1 MRRGL
6 GYATDVTY
14 SNRSLRD
21 REPGSLRAPVPVR
34 RPPKRGVDPRLVI
47 AGGVGVVAVLAVAV
61 FAFSGSSG
69 GAGAASPTPSPAKA
83 AVASSTP
90 AAPASATPA
99 PSTGPGVAAGQP
111 AEFPLALVA
120 KPTDL
125 RTGFTSAQVG
135 ALIRGGKV
143 ILPCGLSGVTLDG
156 AGVKLPEAD
165 CVPADEVVA
174 RLAKTKSGLALLPP
188 GLVDPRVKALTVDG
202 ADLFGN
208 TVVRA
213 RPYPVAGRS
222 DALPPEM
229 AGTATIYDAND
240 VRTVVSTG
248 DTCPDRTVS
257 MWAIEKGKGWD
268 WTLEGGTAR
277 YTGTYM
283 DTRFDG
289 PTGNGWPVVKAVRT
303 GEDEGAMWSMIHD
316 ADLAVNDFEC
326 PMIRGF
332 TQHDS
337 GTFFTIDPKVAG
349 LMKRVGMDV
358 LSLASNHITDLGA
371 DGIDQTVAILDKAG
385 VQHAGAGGNLTEA
398 MKPAIVDVR
407 GLKFAILSWDA
418 TGQATSATA
427 NRAGAL
433 KPTPNNLKKSVAKAR
448 AQADI
453 VIAMPQ
459 WNWPEYSAPFSKTAL
474 AQRDAWFDA
483 GVDHILGSG
492 THWASAMSVTEP
504 DPDRG
509 YRLAV
514 TSHGNFLFGQDWSRQ
529 TQEGIVYE
537 ATFYGTRLAQVR
549 LHPYIV
555 MDGAQPNFTDPK
567 TDGAYVLRQVY
578 RVSDIP

>member
-1 MRRGL
+1 
-6 GYATDVTY
+6 
-14 SNRSLRD
+14 
-21 REPGSLRAPVPVR
+21 VPVR
-34 RPPKRGVDPRLVI
+34 RPPRRGIDPRLVI
-47 AGGVGVVAVLAVAV
+47 GGAVAVVAVLAVAV
-61 FAFSGSSG
+61 IALSGSG
-69 GAGAASPTPSPAKA
+69 GGGKAGATPSPAA
-83 AVASSTP
+83 AAAAATSSAATP
-90 AAPASATPA
+90 AASATPA
-99 PSTGPGVAAGQP
+99 PSAAPGVAAGQP

-135 ALIRGGKV
+135 ALLRGGKV
-143 ILPCGLSGVTLDG
+143 ILPCGLSAVTLDG

-165 CVPADEVVA
+165 CVPADEVAA

-188 GLVDPRVKALTVDG
+188 SLVDPRVKALTVDD

-213 RPYPVAGRS
+213 RPYPLAGRS

-229 AGTATIYDAND
+229 AGTATVYDAND

-248 DTCPDRTVS
+248 DTCPDRSVS
-257 MWAIEKGKGWD
+257 LWAVLKKKGWD
-268 WTLEGGTAR
+268 WTLQGGTAR

-283 DTRFDG
+283 DRRFDG

-303 GEDEGAMWSMIHD
+303 GEDEGAVWSMIHD

-371 DGIDQTVAILDKAG
+371 DGINQTVDFLDKAG
-385 VQHAGAGGNLTEA
+385 VQHAGAGENLAAA

-418 TGQATSATA
+418 TGQSASATA
-427 NRAGAL
+427 SRAGAL
-433 KPTPNNLKKSVAKAR
+433 KPTPNNLKKSIAKAR

-459 WNWPEYSAPFSKTAL
+459 WNWPEYSAPFSKVAL

-504 DPDRG
+504 DPAKG
-509 YRLAV
+509 WRLAV

-555 MDGAQPNFTDPK
+555 MDSAQPSFTDPK
-567 TDGAYVLRQVY
+567 TDGAYVLKQVY
-578 RVSDIP
+578 GVSDIP